1 MLTALSHLADAF
13 AAFGRELGQIRFGD
27 RRARESWKAILSVF
41 LALLVAFSLLTVN
54 DAFWAAFSSFMVP
67 RASAAD
73 TIKRGLYRIY
83 GTIGGGLAGFLFAG
97 IAANSAIG
105 LLIAM
110 MLIGFFS
117 IFQTQTSRYPYA
129 WMFFGLTAE
138 LILFLTIGSP
148 QEATPFV
155 AIRIAEIMIGVGAC
169 VLVSLV
175 FDALWPIDE
184 EPAASPASEDIP
196 IWRGL
201 LSKSWVDNHRL
212 ALVHATRGAIAF
224 GILFIILRIIELT
237 NFLDS
242 AISAYM
248 VLLVPAAPIR
258 KADESAIVGRGM
270 QRLTGCLLGGVF
282 ALAVLAGF
290 KDSTPM
296 WIMGLAIGMW
306 IAARVQNGKE
316 ASYAGSQFALA
327 LFVTFVQGNGPP
339 HDLLPAWLRFQGVL
353 VGVFVLGLVQLAWPL
368 QMVTS
373 SSERGRLK
381 S

>member
-27 RRARESWKAILSVF
+27 SRARESWKAILSVF
-41 LALLVAFSLLTVN
+41 LALFVAFSLFTVN
-54 DAFWAAFSSFMVP
+54 DAFWAAFSAFMVP
-67 RASAAD
+67 RASA
-73 TIKRGLYRIY
+73 TETMKRGLYRIY
-83 GTIGGGLAGFLFAG
+83 GTIGGGLVGFLFAG
-97 IAANSAIG
+97 IVANSAIG
-105 LLIAM
+105 QLISM
-110 MLIGFFS
+110 VLIGFFS

-138 LILFLTIGSP
+138 LILSLTIGSP
-148 QEATPFV
+148 REVTPFV
-155 AIRIAEIMIGVGAC
+155 AIRVAEIMIGVGAC
-169 VLVSLV
+169 VLVSLL
-175 FDALWPIDE
+175 FEALWPINE

-196 IWRGL
+196 VWRGW
-201 LSKSWVDNHRL
+201 LSKSWVDDHRL
-212 ALVHATRGAIAF
+212 ALVHATRGAIAI
-224 GILFIILRIIELT
+224 GLLFFIWRIIELT

-242 AISAYM
+242 AVSAYL

-270 QRLTGCLLGGVF
+270 QRLTGCFLGGVF
-282 ALAVLAGF
+282 ALAILSGF

-296 WIMGLAIGMW
+296 WIMGLAIGVW
-306 IAARVQNGKE
+306 IAAWVQNGKG

-353 VGVFVLGLVQLAWPL
+353 VGLFALGLVQLAWPL

-373 SSERGRLK
+373 STDGDRLK
-381 S
+381 Y